1 MREPDLGKDYSGID
15 LIRQTVRQIRDDISP
30 SYGADVLDAVLWI
43 LDDYKRL
50 KQGRDTE

>member
-1 MREPDLGKDYSGID
+1 MLEVKVCEID
-15 LIRQTVRQIRDDISP
+15 MIRQTVRQIRDDISP

-50 KQGRDTE
+50 KQESDAE